1 MTGENHYSYYSHT
14 SHNRPSL
21 RSKTAA
27 ETPLSDEQ
35 VVGGVVGL
43 TEVVAYPCV
52 FDAVDELFLLDA
64 HDVHGHGARDEMDAG
79 GFGLLY
85 ELALGQINAIS
96 LPQRPRHFAAENPLI
111 P

>member
-1 MTGENHYSYYSHT
+1 MVSN
-14 SHNRPSL
+14 
-21 RSKTAA
+21 K
-27 ETPLSDEQ
+27 Q
-35 VVGGVVGL
+35 VVRGL
-43 TEVVAYPCV
+43 VRLAEVVADASV
-52 FDAVDELFLLDA
+52 FDAVDELFLFDA